1 MTPARQLCNI
11 PASGAWVVPPKRCC
25 ASISRR
31 SAIRSAAGATIAE
44 GTLNVNKKL
53 LGLAV
58 AASVLGLAAP
68 ALAADVKLG
77 ILGDLTGPI
86 ESLAPPIVAGAQLA
100 FDHVNA
106 QGGILDGKIVSV
118 TGDSACDPSV
128 AGPAADKLVNTDQV
142 TAIVGAFCTGA
153 TIGAATTAG
162 IPGGVVMIS
171 PSASAPAVTTVADN
185 DLVFR
190 TTPSDAFQG
199 VKLADLLFGKDVK
212 DVALTYVNNDYGK
225 GLADVFAAR
234 FAELGGTVSANL
246 AHEDGK
252 ADYRAELGQLAG
264 TGSANLVV
272 LGYISGSGLTILQQ
286 ANESGN
292 FTSYFGGDGMIG
304 DAISGA
310 NVPNFTATRAGAY
323 AGESA
328 NVFTKLAT
336 DGGLDPAATYAPQAY
351 DAAFLLALA
360 VQKNGTADR
369 AGLAAALRDVASAP
383 GEKIL
388 PGEWTKAKELIA
400 AGTDIDYEGAGGP
413 LDFDAAGDVDGIIV
427 EVIWENGAFVEK
439 GPVK

>member
-1 MTPARQLCNI
+1 MNNL
-11 PASGAWVVPPKRCC
+11 KRIL
-25 ASISRR
+25 S
-31 SAIRSAAGATIAE
+31 
-44 GTLNVNKKL
+44 
-53 LGLAV
+53 LAV
-58 AASVLGLAAP
+58 AASVLGAAVP
-68 ALAADVKLG
+68 ALAEDVKLG

-106 QGGILDGKIVSV
+106 QGGILDGGKIVSV

-171 PSASAPAVTTVADN
+171 PSASAPAVTTVEDN
-185 DLVFR
+185 DLLFR

-199 VKLADLLFGKDVK
+199 VKLADLLTSKGIT

-234 FAELGGTVSANL
+234 FAENGGTVSVNIS
-246 AHEDGK
+246 HEDGK
-252 ADYRAELGQLAG
+252 ADYRAELGQLAAS
-264 TGSANLVV
+264 GSQNLVV
-272 LGYISGSGLTILQQ
+272 LAYISGSGLTILQQ

-292 FTSYFGGDGMIG
+292 FTTYIGGDGMIG
-304 DAISGA
+304 DALAGA
-310 NVPNFTATRAGAY
+310 NIGNFTATRAGAFT
-323 AGESA
+323 GESA
-328 NVFTKLAT
+328 EVYKKLAT
-336 DGGLDPAATYAPQAY
+336 DAGQDPAATYAPQAY
-351 DAAFLLALA
+351 DAGFLLALA
-360 VQKNGTADR
+360 VQKNGN
-369 AGLAAALRDVASAP
+369 AGREGLSAALREVATAP

-388 PGEWTKAKELIA
+388 PGEWSKAKELLA

-413 LDFDAAGDVDGIIV
+413 LEFDAAGDVEGIIV
-427 EVIWENGAFVEK
+427 EVMWENGAFVEK
-439 GPVK
+439 GPVQ

>member
-1 MTPARQLCNI
+1 M
-11 PASGAWVVPPKRCC
+11 
-25 ASISRR
+25 
-31 SAIRSAAGATIAE
+31 
-44 GTLNVNKKL
+44 NKKL

-68 ALAADVKLG
+68 ALAQDVKLG

-106 QGGILDGKIVSV
+106 QGGILDGGQIVSV

-142 TAIVGAFCTGA
+142 TAMVGAFCTGA

-171 PSASAPAVTTVADN
+171 PSASAPAVTTVEDN
-185 DLVFR
+185 DLLYR

-199 VKLADLLFGKDVK
+199 VKLADLLTSKGIT

-225 GLADVFAAR
+225 GLADVFVKQFEAN
-234 FAELGGTVSANL
+234 GGSVSANL

-264 TGSANLVV
+264 SGSQNLVV
-272 LGYISGSGLTILQQ
+272 LAYISGSGLTILQQ

-304 DAISGA
+304 DAISGS
-310 NVPNFTATRAGAY
+310 NVPNFVATRAGAY

-328 NVFTKLAT
+328 EAYTRLAT
-336 DGGLDPAATYAPQAY
+336 EAGQDPAATYAPQAY
-351 DAAFLLALA
+351 DAGFLLALA
-360 VQKNGTADR
+360 VQKNGSADR
-369 AGLAAALRDVASAP
+369 AGLAAALREVASAP

-427 EVIWENGAFVEK
+427 EVVWENGAFVEK
-439 GPVK
+439 GPVQ

>member
-1 MTPARQLCNI
+1 
-11 PASGAWVVPPKRCC
+11 
-25 ASISRR
+25 
-31 SAIRSAAGATIAE
+31 
-44 GTLNVNKKL
+44 LNVNKKL

-68 ALAADVKLG
+68 ALAADTKIG

-100 FDHVNA
+100 FDQVNA
-106 QGGILDGKIVSV
+106 QGGLLDGKIVTV

-142 TAIVGAFCTGA
+142 TAFVGAFCTGA
-153 TIGAATTAG
+153 TVGAATTAG
-162 IPGGVVMIS
+162 IPGNVVQIS
-171 PSASAPAVTTVADN
+171 PSASAPVLTTLDDN
-185 DLVFR
+185 DLVYR

-199 VKLADLLFGKDVK
+199 VKLADLLWAKGIK

-225 GLADVFAAR
+225 GLADVFAAHY
-234 FAELGGTVSANL
+234 AELGGTVTANL

-264 TGSANLVV
+264 SGSENLVV
-272 LGYISGSGLTILQQ
+272 LAYISGSGLTILQQ

-304 DAISGA
+304 DAIAGS
-310 NVPNFTATRAGAY
+310 NVGNFTATRAGAY
-323 AGESA
+323 AGASA
-328 NVFTKLAT
+328 DAFVKLAT
-336 DGGLDPAATYAPQAY
+336 DAGLDPAGTYVPQAY
-351 DAAFLLALA
+351 DAGFLLALA
-360 VQKNGTADR
+360 IEKNGTADR
-369 AGLAAALRDVASAP
+369 AGLSAALREVASAP

-388 PGEWTKAKELIA
+388 PGEWSKAKELIK

-427 EVIWENGAFVEK
+427 EVVWENGAFVEK

>member
-1 MTPARQLCNI
+1 
-11 PASGAWVVPPKRCC
+11 V
-25 ASISRR
+25 
-31 SAIRSAAGATIAE
+31 
-44 GTLNVNKKL
+44 NVNKKL

-68 ALAADVKLG
+68 ALAQDVKLG

-100 FDHVNA
+100 FDNVNA
-106 QGGILDGKIVSV
+106 QGGILDGGQIVSV

-171 PSASAPAVTTVADN
+171 PSASAPAVTTVEDS
-185 DLVFR
+185 DLLYR

-199 VKLADLLFGKDVK
+199 VKLADLLTSKGIA

-225 GLADVFAAR
+225 GLADVFAKQFEAN
-234 FAELGGTVSANL
+234 GGTVSANL

-264 TGSANLVV
+264 TGSQNLVV
-272 LGYISGSGLTILQQ
+272 LAYISGSGLTILQQ

-304 DAISGA
+304 DAISGS
-310 NVPNFTATRAGAY
+310 NVPNFVATRAGAY

-328 NVFTKLAT
+328 EAYTKLAT
-336 DGGLDPAATYAPQAY
+336 DAGQDPAATYAPQAY
-351 DAAFLLALA
+351 DAGFLLALA
-360 VQKNGTADR
+360 VQKNGSADR

-427 EVIWENGAFVEK
+427 EVVWENGAFAEK
-439 GPVK
+439 GPVQ